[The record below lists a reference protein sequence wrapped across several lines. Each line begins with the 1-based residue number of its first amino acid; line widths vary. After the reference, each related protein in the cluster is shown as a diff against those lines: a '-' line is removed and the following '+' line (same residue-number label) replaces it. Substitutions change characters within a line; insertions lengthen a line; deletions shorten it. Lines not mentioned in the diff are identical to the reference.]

1 MRNRRTL
8 SLVVMLVLAFGAL
21 AATLASG
28 NKPELGLDLQGGA
41 SVVLQPPAGTPKG
54 TINQAIEIIRNR
66 VDALGVAEPQISRQ
80 GNAVVVELPG
90 VKNQEKALE
99 IVGTTAELRFRP
111 VLSQITAEGPPTTTS
126 TSALTTS
133 TTAPG
138 STSTSGETASTTT
151 TTTPAD
157 IKTTDREDNK
167 ADAEVV
173 LPDKDEE
180 NGRYILGPAG
190 AVGKAVSTAKARVST
205 TGQWSVDLVMTSSG
219 IDSFN
224 KLATDCFT
232 GSNTC
237 PVTGSQHGR
246 VAIELDGVVQSA
258 PEIQEA
264 TFQRDQINIS
274 GNFSQGDAKNL
285 ALVLRY
291 GSLPVQLKQQTVRTV
306 SATLGKDS
314 LHAGLVAG
322 IIGTALVLL
331 YMLLYY
337 RILGL
342 VVIAGLTIWF
352 ALQWS
357 IISYLGVHN
366 GLALSLSGV
375 TGIVVS
381 VGVTVDSYVVYFER
395 LKDDLHAGRTMRS
408 AIDTAF
414 KHSFRTVLVA
424 DTSAFLAA
432 AILYFLTV
440 GSVRGFA
447 FFLGLSTVLDVVVA
461 YFFKRPLVVLLGR
474 WGLLQ
479 RSKFVGLRGQ
489 VAETARP
496 GLGGTPS

>member
-1 MRNRRTL
+1 MRNRRTV
-8 SLVVMLVLAFGAL
+8 SLVVMLIVAFGSL
-21 AATLASG
+21 AATIAVG
-28 NKPELGLDLQGGA
+28 NKPQLGLDLQGGA

-90 VKNQEKALE
+90 VKNQARALQ
-99 IVGTTAELRFRP
+99 IVGTTAQLRFRP
-111 VLSQITAEGPPTTTS
+111 VLAVLPPEGATTTTTS
-126 TSALTTS
+126 
-133 TTAPG
+133 
-138 STSTSGETASTTT
+138 STTT
-151 TTTPAD
+151 TTAPGKTATTAATTP
-157 IKTTDREDNK
+157 TTSTTSTTLPKNTSRADNK
-167 ADAEVV
+167 ADAVV
-173 LPDKDEE
+173 ILPDKDAGK
-180 NGRYILGPAG
+180 GRYELGPAG
-190 AVGKAVSTAKARVST
+190 AVGKAISTARASVNS
-205 TGQWSVDLVMTSSG
+205 TGQWLVELSMTSSG
-219 IDSFN
+219 ITAFN
-224 KLATDCFT
+224 DVAGRCYNGDQ
-232 GSNTC
+232 TC
-237 PVTGSQHGR
+237 PTKQL
-246 VAIELDGVVQSA
+246 AIELDGVVQSA
-258 PEIQEA
+258 PVIQA
-264 TFQRDQINIS
+264 ASFKRDQIQIS
-274 GNFSQGDAKNL
+274 GNFSQKEATKL

-314 LHAGLVAG
+314 LHAGLIAG
-322 IIGTALVLL
+322 LIGTALVLL
-331 YMLLYY
+331 YMILYY

-352 ALQWS
+352 SLQWS
-357 IISYLGVHN
+357 IISYLGVHS

-395 LKDDLHAGRTMRS
+395 LKDELHGGRTMRS
-408 AIDTAF
+408 AIDSAF

-447 FFLGLSTVLDVVVA
+447 FFLGLSTILDVVVA

-479 RSKFVGLRGQ
+479 KSKFVGLGGP
-489 VAETARP
+489 VAETVRP
-496 GLGGTPS
+496 GLGRTS